1 MIGYAAT
8 ELYLVHEVLLILVL
22 GYSETRSGGFLVL
35 FLILAMVGALLLKN
49 VSCRMFLVPK
59 QYHVQK

>member
-1 MIGYAAT
+1 MCDKHAFVI
-8 ELYLVHEVLLILVL
+8 LLILVL